1 MLRGLTFFVLY
12 VVSLSAS
19 NHDRKRQM
27 HFNEYIKFL
36 NDNKHLGEMGNYKD
50 GKIEIVLDK
59 KTVEKIEDTQMKRY
73 IKAGENPE
81 KARSH
86 AKIGIVAQDKYW
98 VWLRDAVIY
107 PCGASGTYNRLVKAG
122 PPEGSGNNTVAIFPV
137 NNKGRIVLN
146 VTYRH
151 AVRDWVLELPRGR
164 INSNEE
170 PLAAA
175 KRELR
180 EETGMEAVDMSYLG
194 EIIPYSGTIAY
205 LVPIYF
211 ANVKKKGSISQDYS
225 EAIIACVD
233 FSVAELKKG
242 ICNGHMDVT
251 VNKKKMK
258 VKIKDAFLL
267 SALFLAE
274 EKKLVK

>member
-1 MLRGLTFFVLY
+1 MLRLLTFFILW
-12 VVSLSAS
+12 VVSLSAAKY
-19 NHDRKRQM
+19 DRKQEI
-27 HFNEYIKFL
+27 HFNEYVKFMH
-36 NDNKHLGEMGNYKD
+36 DNKHLGELGNYKE
-50 GKIEIVLDK
+50 GKIEIVIDK
-59 KTVEKIEDTQMKRY
+59 KTVKKIEDNQAKRY
-73 IKAGENPE
+73 IRAGQSSQE
-81 KARSH
+81 AREH
-86 AKIGIVAQDKYW
+86 AKTGIVARDKYW

-107 PCGASGTYNRLVKAG
+107 PCGASGTYNRIVKAG
-122 PPEGSGNNTVAIFPV
+122 PSESSGNNTVAIFPV
-137 NNKGRIVLN
+137 NKEGRIVLN

-164 INSNEE
+164 INPGEAVS
-170 PLAAA
+170 AAA

-180 EETGMEAVDMSYLG
+180 EETGMEATTMSYLG

-233 FSVAELKKG
+233 FSIPELKAG
-242 ICNGHMDVT
+242 ICNGYMDVV

-258 VKIKDAFLL
+258 VKIKDGFLL
-267 SALFLAE
+267 AALFLAE
-274 EKKLVK
+274 EKNLLK